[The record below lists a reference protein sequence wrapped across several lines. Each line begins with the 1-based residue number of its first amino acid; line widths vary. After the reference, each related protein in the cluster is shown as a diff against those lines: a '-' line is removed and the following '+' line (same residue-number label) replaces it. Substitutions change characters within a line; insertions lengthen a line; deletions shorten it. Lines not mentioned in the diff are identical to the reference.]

1 MTATDFC
8 VYMEGRKEIML
19 LDYLL
24 HLQISVYMKV
34 PTSEFIPGLSF
45 FFSLLEPSVFEFS
58 ESLFG
63 L

>member
-8 VYMEGRKEIML
+8 IYMEGRKEIIL

-24 HLQISVYMKV
+24 HLQILCICKSL
-34 PTSEFIPGLSF
+34 PPNSSLPF
-45 FFSLLEPSVFEFS
+45 FFFFLLEPSVFEFS